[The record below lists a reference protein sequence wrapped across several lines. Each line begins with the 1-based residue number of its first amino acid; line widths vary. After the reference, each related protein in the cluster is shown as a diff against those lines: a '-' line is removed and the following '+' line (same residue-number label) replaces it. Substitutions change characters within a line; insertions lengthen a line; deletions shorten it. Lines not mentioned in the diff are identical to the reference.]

1 MVKTKKIFLGGK
13 ERTLCFSQMGFI
25 ENINDVSGKDAIAF
39 LNFKPETPK
48 EHFEHILAI
57 IHAGLITGCDI
68 EDKEPDFDDKQVR
81 RWVKSLDYKEAAEI
95 TSEFVTTVIET
106 FSNAGEVDAQ
116 TNQQEKVA

>member
-1 MVKTKKIFLGGK
+1 MIKTTKIVLGGK

-25 ENINDVSGKDAIAF
+25 ENIHEVSGKDAISF

-48 EHFEHILAI
+48 DHFEHIRAI

-81 RWVKSLDYKEAAEI
+81 RWVKSIDYKEAAAI

-106 FSNAGEVDAQ
+106 FATAGEVEAQ
-116 TNQQEKVA
+116 TNQQEQVA